1 MMRQKDRP
9 WEALGMSRATWY
21 RLGKPAEKPAPRITV
36 KQAADMD
43 GVSLRMMERARF
55 VHRYG
60 PDLLE
65 HVLAGSMSMDAAIR
79 LIHQRQGRHS
89 G

>member
-1 MMRQKDRP
+1 
-9 WEALGMSRATWY
+9 MSRATWY
-21 RLGKPAEKPAPRITV
+21 RLGKPSEKPEPRITV

-65 HVLAGSMSMDAAIR
+65 QVIAGTMTMNAAIR
-79 LIHQRQGRHS
+79 LIHVRQGGH
-89 G
+89 